1 MDAKIYDAQADTSVD
16 DIATNSNNRIAMRR
30 IKRNEA
36 DAVDDNNSN
45 ALYIRNYHYDEGDG
59 CVDYCPEGADDMGW
73 MGYFAGKNKHLQEL
87 NIRPFEPTS
96 GSSVR
101 DVIKPFLKGVSRN
114 KSIREIDFNGVD
126 LLGGEMFTM
135 LGSFFQNNYNLTNI
149 IINNCIWGDEG
160 GRLFTLALGSCEH
173 KSLNR

>member
-1 MDAKIYDAQADTSVD
+1 MDVKIYDAQADTISVD

-59 CVDYCPEGADDMGW
+59 CVDYCPEGAYDMGW

-101 DVIKPFLKGVSRN
+101 V
-114 KSIREIDFNGVD
+114 
-126 LLGGEMFTM
+126 
-135 LGSFFQNNYNLTNI
+135 
-149 IINNCIWGDEG
+149 
-160 GRLFTLALGSCEH
+160 
-173 KSLNR
+173 SLNHF